1 MFKTDNIQGKK
12 YNILDS
18 WNEISVS
25 KAIDL
30 YNIDLP
36 IDFVKFYTSTETV
49 DIENQYLE
57 FSEVHSQVLAILS
70 TIPVELCAQ
79 FEHQSLSSLYNK
91 YLMQFHLGIVTNT
104 YPSIDVKQCFEIE
117 GTVYHLPKSDT
128 INNITAPFNRFTAQ
142 QFCDALD
149 QAQAERLSFNILL
162 AVMCVERGETYNE
175 SKVLNRIETM
185 LQATFDI
192 AINCMV
198 ELSSCIGFISDH
210 YKWVFQSEGSDN
222 KVKSAYKRSGLE
234 HFGATSWIYE
244 VAESGLCGNIKDVQ
258 QMKLYDFIN
267 VLSYI
272 RCKDKFIKYAS
283 K

>member
-1 MFKTDNIQGKK
+1 MFKTDAIQGEK

-25 KAIDL
+25 KAIEL
-30 YNIDLP
+30 ANIDLP
-36 IDFVKFYTSTETV
+36 VDYVKFYTSDEEV
-49 DIENQYLE
+49 NIDSQYLE

-70 TIPVELCAQ
+70 NIPVDLCAQ

-91 YLMQFHLGIVTNT
+91 YLMSFHLGVITNT
-104 YPSIDVKQCFEIE
+104 YPPIEVKKCFEID

-128 INNITAPFNRFTAQ
+128 INNVTAPFNRFTAQ

-162 AVMCVERGETYNE
+162 AVMCQERGETYTEQNA
-175 SKVLNRIETM
+175 LNRIEIM
-185 LQATFDI
+185 LQAPFDI
-192 AINCMV
+192 AINCMN
-198 ELSSCIGFISDH
+198 ELSKCISFISDH
-210 YKWVFQSEGSDN
+210 YKWVFSAESSEA
-222 KVKSAYKRSGLE
+222 KVKTAFKRSGLE
-234 HFGATSWIYE
+234 HFGAVSWIYE
-244 VAESGLCGNIKDVQ
+244 VAESCLCGTVKDVQ
-258 QMKLYDFIN
+258 HMKLYDFISI
-267 VLSYI
+267 LSYI